1 MQRLWPTPGEINDIA
16 ALVADEARP
25 PWAARP
31 WLLVN
36 MITSLDGA
44 IAIEGRSG
52 GLGGPADAAVFAA
65 LRGIA
70 DVILVGAGTA
80 RTERYGPP
88 RPSAATRRARQARG
102 QAPAPRIA
110 VVTRSLTLDLASPLF
125 TEAEERPLVIAP
137 AAADPARLA
146 EVAAVAELV
155 LTGGAEVDLT
165 AALAQLR
172 RGGVAVV
179 TAEGGP
185 ILNAN
190 LAAADLI
197 DEWALSV
204 APRLVGGDAARAVT
218 GAPPV
223 DHRYR
228 LERLLEGDD
237 ILLSRWVRQR

>member
-1 MQRLWPTPGEINDIA
+1 M
-16 ALVADEARP
+16 
-25 PWAARP
+25 
-31 WLLVN
+31 
-36 MITSLDGA
+36 
-44 IAIEGRSG
+44 
-52 GLGGPADAAVFAA
+52 
-65 LRGIA
+65 
-70 DVILVGAGTA
+70 
-80 RTERYGPP
+80 
-88 RPSAATRRARQARG
+88 
-102 QAPAPRIA
+102 
-110 VVTRSLTLDLASPLF
+110 
-125 TEAEERPLVIAP
+125 
-137 AAADPARLA
+137 
-146 EVAAVAELV
+146 

>member
-146 EVAAVAELV
+146 EVGSRG
-155 LTGGAEVDLT
+155 TGAH
-165 AALAQLR
+165 R
-172 RGGVAVV
+172 RGRG
-179 TAEGGP
+179 
-185 ILNAN
+185 
-190 LAAADLI
+190 
-197 DEWALSV
+197 
-204 APRLVGGDAARAVT
+204 
-218 GAPPV
+218 
-223 DHRYR
+223 
-228 LERLLEGDD
+228 
-237 ILLSRWVRQR
+237 